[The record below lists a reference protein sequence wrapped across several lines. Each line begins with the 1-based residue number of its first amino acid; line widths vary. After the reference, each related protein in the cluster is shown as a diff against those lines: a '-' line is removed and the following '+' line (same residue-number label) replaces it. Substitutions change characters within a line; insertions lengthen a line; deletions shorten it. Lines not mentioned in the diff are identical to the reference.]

1 MPVAKLPILVGQ
13 RGKPTGTP
21 LRRDAVTPPAY
32 NRAMQSVDVLV
43 RGRGAVG
50 SSLALSL
57 AAQGLSVGMTGAP
70 EAPRADDVRTYALN
84 AASIALLTELK
95 VWDSLPADAVSP
107 VYDMV
112 VCGDATDSQ
121 PGGRLSFSA
130 WQQGL
135 RELAVIVDAAALD
148 AQLATA
154 LRFSPHVHNVPDN
167 TPAALT
173 ALCEGRESAA
183 RAALGVEFKPQAY
196 GHRALA
202 ARLSTDRPHQG
213 VARQWFQP
221 GGEVLALLPFEK
233 PTPGA
238 SYGLVWS
245 CAEAKAQRLQALSTE
260 EFERE
265 LNVATAGSAG
275 ELKLG
280 SERSSWPLALARA
293 DAVSGP
299 GWVLLGDAAHIVHP
313 LAGQGLNLGLG
324 DVSALARVLSGR
336 ESWRP
341 LGDERLLRRYAR
353 ERLAPTLAMGELTD
367 ALQRLFT
374 HASPAA
380 HGLRNRGLDALNQ
393 LTPVKRWLTQRAL
406 GL

>member
-1 MPVAKLPILVGQ
+1 
-13 RGKPTGTP
+13 
-21 LRRDAVTPPAY
+21 
-32 NRAMQSVDVLV
+32 MQSVDVLV

-57 AAQGLSVGMTGAP
+57 AAQGLSVGLTGAP
-70 EAPRADDVRTYALN
+70 ETPRPDDVRTYALN
-84 AASIALLTELK
+84 AASVALLTELK
-95 VWDSLPADAVSP
+95 VWGSLPADAISP
-107 VYDMV
+107 VYDMI
-112 VCGDATDSQ
+112 VCGDAAAHQ
-121 PGGRLSFSA
+121 AAGRLSFSA

-154 LRFSPHVHNVPDN
+154 LRFSPHVHNVADG

-183 RAALGVEFKPQAY
+183 RAALGVDFKPKSY

-202 ARLSTDRPHQG
+202 ARLAADRAHQG
-213 VARQWFQP
+213 IARQWFRR

-233 PTPGA
+233 PAPGA

-245 CAEAKAQRLQALSTE
+245 CATERAEQLQAMSTD

-265 LNVATAGSAG
+265 LNAATGGTAG
-275 ELKLG
+275 EIKLA

-324 DVSALARVLSGR
+324 DVAALARVLSAR
-336 ESWRP
+336 EAWRP

-367 ALQRLFT
+367 ALQRLF
-374 HASPAA
+374 ANDSSAVQ
-380 HGLRNRGLDALNQ
+380 GLRNRGLDALNQ

>member
-1 MPVAKLPILVGQ
+1 
-13 RGKPTGTP
+13 
-21 LRRDAVTPPAY
+21 
-32 NRAMQSVDVLV
+32 MQSVDVLV

-57 AAQGLSVGMTGAP
+57 AAQGLTVGMSGAA
-70 EAPRADDVRTYALN
+70 EVARSDDVRTYALN
-84 AASIALLTELK
+84 AASVTLLTELK
-95 VWDSLPADAVSP
+95 IWASLPADAICP

-112 VCGDATDSQ
+112 ISGDAVAEQSA
-121 PGGRLSFSA
+121 GRLTFSA
-130 WQQGL
+130 WQQGQ

-154 LRFSPHVHNVPDN
+154 LRFSPHVHSVADT

-183 RAALGVEFKPQAY
+183 RAALGVDFKPKSY

-202 ARLSTDRPHQG
+202 ARLSSNRPHQG

-233 PTPGA
+233 PTPGS

-245 CAEAKAQRLQALSTE
+245 CQQARADALQAMSIL

-265 LNVATAGSAG
+265 LNAATAGAAG
-275 ELKLG
+275 ELSLG

-293 DAVSGP
+293 DTVSGP

-324 DVSALARVLSGR
+324 DVAALARVLAGR
-336 ESWRP
+336 EAWRP

-367 ALQRLFT
+367 VLQRLF
-374 HASPAA
+374 ANSSPAVQ
-380 HGLRNRGLDALNQ
+380 GFRNRGLDALNQ
-393 LTPVKRWLTQRAL
+393 LSPVKRWLTQRAL

>member
-1 MPVAKLPILVGQ
+1 
-13 RGKPTGTP
+13 
-21 LRRDAVTPPAY
+21 
-32 NRAMQSVDVLV
+32 MQNVDVLV

-57 AAQGLSVGMTGAP
+57 AAQGLTVGMAGAA
-70 EAPRADDVRTYALN
+70 ELPRAGDVRTYALN
-84 AASIALLTELK
+84 AASVALLTELK
-95 VWDSLPADAVSP
+95 VWDSLPADAISP

-112 VCGDATDSQ
+112 VSGDAAADQTA
-121 PGGRLSFSA
+121 GRLSFSA

-135 RELAVIVDAAALD
+135 RELAVIVDAAELD

-154 LRFSPHVHNVPDN
+154 LRFSPHVHTVPDN

-183 RAALGVEFKPQAY
+183 RAALGVEFESKPY

-202 ARLSTDRPHQG
+202 ARLTSDRAHQG

-221 GGEVLALLPFEK
+221 GGEVLALLPFER
-233 PTPGA
+233 PMLAA

-245 CAEAKAQRLQALSTE
+245 CAEARAEQLQAMSAE
-260 EFERE
+260 DFERE
-265 LNVATAGSAG
+265 LNAVTGGAAG

-324 DVSALARVLSGR
+324 DVAALTRVLAER
-336 ESWRP
+336 EPWRP

-353 ERLAPTLAMGELTD
+353 ARLADTWAMGEVTD
-367 ALQRLFT
+367 GLLRLF
-374 HASPAA
+374 ASEAGPLRE
-380 HGLRNRGLDALNQ
+380 LRNKGLVALNAAAP
-393 LTPVKRWLTQRAL
+393 LKRWLTGRAL

>member
-1 MPVAKLPILVGQ
+1 
-13 RGKPTGTP
+13 
-21 LRRDAVTPPAY
+21 
-32 NRAMQSVDVLV
+32 MQSVDVLV

-57 AAQGLSVGMTGAP
+57 AAQGLSVGMTGVP
-70 EAPRADDVRTYALN
+70 EASRADDVRAYALN
-84 AASIALLTELK
+84 AASVALLTELK
-95 VWDSLPADAVSP
+95 VWGSLPPDVVSP

-112 VCGDATDSQ
+112 VSGDAAANQ
-121 PGGRLSFSA
+121 EAGRLSFSA

-135 RELAVIVDAAALD
+135 RELAVIVDAAALE

-154 LRFSPHVHNVPDN
+154 LRFSPHVHNVADN

-183 RAALGVEFKPQAY
+183 RAALGVTFKPKPY
-196 GHRALA
+196 GHHALA
-202 ARLSTDRPHQG
+202 ARLKADLPHQG
-213 VARQWFQP
+213 VARQWFHP

-233 PTPGA
+233 PVPGV

-245 CAEAKAQRLQALSTE
+245 CAAARAEQLQDMPAAD
-260 EFERE
+260 FERE
-265 LNVATAGSAG
+265 INVATGGAAGVLS
-275 ELKLG
+275 LG
-280 SERSSWPLALARA
+280 SERSSWPLTLARA

-299 GWVLLGDAAHIVHP
+299 GWVLLGDAAHVVHP

-324 DVSALARVLSGR
+324 DVAALARVLAQR

-367 ALQRLFT
+367 ALQRLF
-374 HASPAA
+374 ANSSPAVQ
-380 HGLRNRGLDALNQ
+380 GLRNRGLDALDQ

>member
-1 MPVAKLPILVGQ
+1 
-13 RGKPTGTP
+13 
-21 LRRDAVTPPAY
+21 
-32 NRAMQSVDVLV
+32 MQSVDVLV

-57 AAQGLSVGMTGAP
+57 AAQGLSVGMTGAA
-70 EAPRADDVRTYALN
+70 EAARPDDVRTYALN
-84 AASIALLTELK
+84 AASVALLTELK
-95 VWDSLPADAVSP
+95 IWGSLPADAVSP

-112 VCGDATDSQ
+112 VCGDASSEQ
-121 PGGRLSFSA
+121 PAGRLSFSA

-135 RELAVIVDAAALD
+135 GELAVIVDAAALD

-154 LRFSPHVHNVPDN
+154 LRFSPHVHGVPDQ

-183 RAALGVEFKPQAY
+183 RAALGVGFTTKPY

-202 ARLSTDRPHQG
+202 ARLTADRSHQG

-221 GGEVLALLPFEK
+221 GGEVLALLPFER
-233 PTPGA
+233 PAPGA

-245 CAEAKAQRLQALSTE
+245 CAEARAEQLQALPTE
-260 EFERE
+260 DFERE
-265 LNVATAGSAG
+265 LNAATGAAAGA
-275 ELKLG
+275 LKLA
-280 SERSSWPLALARA
+280 SERSSWPLAVARA
-293 DAVSGP
+293 DAVSGA

-324 DVSALARVLSGR
+324 DVAALSRVLAQR
-336 ESWRP
+336 EPWRP

-367 ALQRLFT
+367 VLQRLFA
-374 HASPAA
+374 HGSPAA
-380 HGLRNRGLDALNQ
+380 QGLRNRGMDALNQ

>member
-1 MPVAKLPILVGQ
+1 
-13 RGKPTGTP
+13 
-21 LRRDAVTPPAY
+21 
-32 NRAMQSVDVLV
+32 MQSVDVLV
-43 RGRGAVG
+43 KGRGAVG
-50 SSLALSL
+50 SSLALAL
-57 AAQGLSVGMTGAP
+57 AAQGLSVGMSGRP
-70 EAPRADDVRTYALN
+70 EPARADDVRTYALN
-84 AASIALLTELK
+84 AASVSLLTDLK
-95 VWDSLPADAVSP
+95 IWDALPPDAVSP

-112 VCGDATDSQ
+112 VCGDGLAEQ
-121 PGGRLSFSA
+121 PAGRLSFSA

-148 AQLATA
+148 AQLAMA
-154 LRFSPHVHNVPDN
+154 LRFSPHVRDVPDDCK
-167 TPAALT
+167 AALT
-173 ALCEGRESAA
+173 ALCEGRDSKA
-183 RAALGVEFKPQAY
+183 RSDLGVEFKSRPY

-202 ARLSTDRPHQG
+202 ARLTSDAPHQG
-213 VARQWFQP
+213 VARQWFRA
-221 GGEVLALLPFEK
+221 GGEVVALLPFER
-233 PTPGA
+233 PTAGS

-245 CAEAKAQRLQALSTE
+245 CDAQRAQALQQMAPDAFEIELQAITS
-260 EFERE
+260 
-265 LNVATAGSAG
+265 AAAGH
-275 ELKLG
+275 LKLA
-280 SERSSWPLALARA
+280 SERSSWPLAIARA

-324 DVSALARVLSGR
+324 DVRALAGVLAAR

-367 ALQRLFT
+367 ALQRLFA
-374 HASPAA
+374 HSSPVAQN
-380 HGLRNRGLDALNQ
+380 LRNRGLDALNQ

>member
-1 MPVAKLPILVGQ
+1 MRSYPA
-13 RGKPTGTP
+13 
-21 LRRDAVTPPAY
+21 AY
-32 NRAMQSVDVLV
+32 NCAMQSVDVLV
-43 RGRGAVG
+43 KGRGAVG

-57 AAQGLSVGMTGAP
+57 AAQGLTVGVVGTP
-70 EAPRADDVRTYALN
+70 EPARAGDVRTYALN
-84 AASIALLTELK
+84 AASVALLTELK

-112 VCGDATDSQ
+112 VHGDAA
-121 PGGRLSFSA
+121 GEKAAGRLSFSA

-148 AQLATA
+148 GQLATA
-154 LRFSPHVHNVPDN
+154 LRFSPHVHNVADN

-183 RAALGVEFKPQAY
+183 RAALGVGFEPKTY

-202 ARLSTDRPHQG
+202 ARLVSDRPHQG
-213 VARQWFQP
+213 VARQWFRP
-221 GGEVLALLPFEK
+221 GGEVLALLPFER
-233 PTPGA
+233 PAAGA

-245 CAEAKAQRLQALSTE
+245 CAQDRAEQLQALPPE

-265 LNVATAGSAG
+265 LNAVTGAAAGQ
-275 ELKLG
+275 LTLG

-324 DVSALARVLSGR
+324 DVAALTRVLADR
-336 ESWRP
+336 EPWRP
-341 LGDERLLRRYAR
+341 LGDEKLLRRYAR

-367 ALQRLFT
+367 ALQRLFA

-380 HGLRNRGLDALNQ
+380 QGLRNRGMDALDQ

>member
-1 MPVAKLPILVGQ
+1 
-13 RGKPTGTP
+13 
-21 LRRDAVTPPAY
+21 
-32 NRAMQSVDVLV
+32 MQSVDVLV

-57 AAQGLSVGMTGAP
+57 AVQGLSVGMTGAP
-70 EAPRADDVRTYALN
+70 EKARADDVRTYALN
-84 AASIALLTELK
+84 AASVALLTELK

-107 VYDMV
+107 VYDMIV
-112 VCGDATDSQ
+112 SGDAAVGQ
-121 PGGRLSFSA
+121 PAGRLSFSA

-154 LRFSPHVHNVPDN
+154 LRFSPHVHNVADN

-183 RAALGVEFKPQAY
+183 RAALGVEFNSRPY

-202 ARLSTDRPHQG
+202 ARLKADRPHQG

-233 PTPGA
+233 PAPGA

-245 CAEAKAQRLQALSTE
+245 CAEARAEQLQALSPE

-265 LNVATAGSAG
+265 LNAATGGAAG
-275 ELKLG
+275 ELQLG

-324 DVSALARVLSGR
+324 DVSTLAAVLAAR
-336 ESWRP
+336 EAWRP

-353 ERLAPTLAMGELTD
+353 GRLAPTLAMGELTD
-367 ALQRLFT
+367 VLQRLFT

-380 HGLRNRGLDALNQ
+380 QGLRNRGLDALNQ

>member
-1 MPVAKLPILVGQ
+1 
-13 RGKPTGTP
+13 
-21 LRRDAVTPPAY
+21 
-32 NRAMQSVDVLV
+32 MQSVDVLV

-84 AASIALLTELK
+84 AASVALLTELK
-95 VWDSLPADAVSP
+95 IWDSLPADAVSP
-107 VYDMV
+107 VFDMV
-112 VCGDATDSQ
+112 VSGDAAADQ
-121 PGGRLSFSA
+121 PAGRLSFSA

-154 LRFSPHVHNVPDN
+154 LRFSPHVHTVADG

-183 RAALGVEFKPQAY
+183 RAALGVDFKPKPY

-202 ARLSTDRPHQG
+202 ARLSADRPHQG

-245 CAEAKAQRLQALSTE
+245 CAEARAEQLQALPIAD
-260 EFERE
+260 FERE
-265 LNVATAGSAG
+265 LNAATGAAAGALS
-275 ELKLG
+275 LG

-324 DVSALARVLSGR
+324 DVTTLTRVLAER

-367 ALQRLFT
+367 VLQRLF
-374 HASPAA
+374 ANSSPVAQ
-380 HGLRNRGLDALNQ
+380 GLRNRGLDALNQ

>member
-1 MPVAKLPILVGQ
+1 
-13 RGKPTGTP
+13 
-21 LRRDAVTPPAY
+21 
-32 NRAMQSVDVLV
+32 MQSVDVLV

-57 AAQGLSVGMTGAP
+57 AAQGLSVGMAGTP
-70 EAPRADDVRTYALN
+70 EATRADDVRTYALN
-84 AASIALLTELK
+84 AASVALLTELK
-95 VWDSLPADAVSP
+95 IWDSLPADAVSP

-112 VCGDATDSQ
+112 ICGDAADEQ
-121 PGGRLSFSA
+121 PAGRLSFSA

-154 LRFSPHVHNVPDN
+154 LRFSPHVRSVPDH

-183 RAALGVEFKPQAY
+183 RAALGVEFKPRAY

-202 ARLSTDRPHQG
+202 ARLIADRPHQG

-233 PTPGA
+233 PAPGA
-238 SYGLVWS
+238 SFGLVWS
-245 CAEAKAQRLQALSTE
+245 CVDAKAQRLQALPAD

-265 LNVATAGSAG
+265 LNAATACAG
-275 ELKLG
+275 GQLKLG
-280 SERSSWPLALARA
+280 SERSSWPLAVARA
-293 DAVSGP
+293 DAVSGA

-324 DVSALARVLSGR
+324 DVAALSRVLAGR
-336 ESWRP
+336 EPWRP

-367 ALQRLFT
+367 VLQRLFA
-374 HASPAA
+374 HGSPAVQ
-380 HGLRNRGLDALNQ
+380 GLRNRGLDALNQ
-393 LTPVKRWLTQRAL
+393 LPPVKRWLTQRAL

>member
-1 MPVAKLPILVGQ
+1 
-13 RGKPTGTP
+13 
-21 LRRDAVTPPAY
+21 
-32 NRAMQSVDVLV
+32 MQSVDVLV

-57 AAQGLSVGMTGAP
+57 AAQGLTVGMAGAP
-70 EAPRADDVRTYALN
+70 EPGRAGDVRTYALN
-84 AASIALLTELK
+84 AASVALLTELK
-95 VWDSLPADAVSP
+95 VWDGLPDGVVCP

-112 VCGDATDSQ
+112 VCGDASEGE

-148 AQLATA
+148 AQLAAA
-154 LRFSPHVHNVPDN
+154 LRFSPHVHNVPDG
-167 TPAALT
+167 TPAALI

-183 RAALGVEFKPQAY
+183 RAALGVAFESKAY

-202 ARLSTDRPHQG
+202 ARLSADRPHQG
-213 VARQWFQP
+213 VARQWFGA
-221 GGEVLALLPFEK
+221 GGEVLALLPFER

-245 CAEAKAQRLQALSTE
+245 CASARAEALQAMPAE
-260 EFERE
+260 AFERE
-265 LNVATAGSAG
+265 LNAVTGAAAGQLS
-275 ELKLG
+275 LG

-293 DAVSGP
+293 EAVSGP
-299 GWVLLGDAAHIVHP
+299 GWVLLGDAAHVVHP

-324 DVSALARVLSGR
+324 DVTALSRVLAAR
-336 ESWRP
+336 EPWRP

-374 HASPAA
+374 HASPVAQ
-380 HGLRNRGLDALNQ
+380 GLRNRGLDALNQ
-393 LTPVKRWLTQRAL
+393 LTPVKRWLTRRAL
-406 GL
+406 GS